1 MSNRRIVLMFSAV
14 ALLLSSCATH
24 KEMPS
29 LSDEMYDDA
38 LAKKDP
44 GAEVPDFIHQAL
56 LSSTPSS
63 ASAMEKEKRFDVA
76 VKDIPAKAFFL
87 SLVSEAGINVVT
99 HPEVSG
105 SISLDLRNVS
115 VPEVLSVV
123 RDIYGYEYK
132 LKDGIYTIFPRA
144 LRTEIFSI
152 NYIDIKRTGFA
163 DTSVSIGTGKSG
175 EESSSGGS
183 SGSSSSSTSSSDS
196 TGSGGN
202 SSDTSNS
209 GAPGS
214 RVQTVNRTDFWG
226 LLETSIG
233 NMIGAPAE
241 GRSVMLN
248 PQAGLLAITAM
259 PAEINAVRE
268 FLERSELS
276 VKRQVVLETQILEVR
291 LNDDYETGIN
301 WRAIQ
306 GQMQYSYVEQ
316 WTKSPGTFGEVLS
329 SSEELFSS
337 VFGIADIRDF
347 VSLLEEQGS
356 VQVLSSPRVSTVNNQ
371 KAIIRVG
378 TDEYFVTGVKN
389 NTTASAASTVSSPE
403 LELSSFFSGISLD
416 VTPQISADGD
426 VILHIHPIVS
436 DVQDQTKEVTVG
448 DSKFNLPL
456 ALRDIRESDSVV
468 RARSGQVI
476 VLGGLMQKASR
487 AVDGKQPVLGDIP
500 LLNFFFRT
508 KSRAT
513 AKTELV
519 ILLKP
524 IVVGDDSWQD
534 QLRQLRHLS
543 APAERER
550 QRR

>member
-1 MSNRRIVLMFSAV
+1 MLMPSRLFMCIA
-14 ALLLSSCATH
+14 ALLLSACARH
-24 KEMPS
+24 DAKPS
-29 LSDEMYDDA
+29 LADEMYDGA
-38 LAKKDP
+38 LASKEAGP
-44 GAEVPDFIHQAL
+44 EVPDYINQAL
-56 LSSTPSS
+56 LNSSSSS
-63 ASAMEKEKRFDVA
+63 ASTYNPTAEKRFDVA

-87 SLVSEAGINVVT
+87 SLVSEAGVNVVT
-99 HPEVSG
+99 HPEVAG

-152 NYIDIKRTGFA
+152 NYIDIKRSGFA
-163 DTSVSIGTGKSG
+163 DTSVSIGTGKSDS
-175 EESSSGGS
+175 ESS
-183 SGSSSSSTSSSDS
+183 SGSSSSS
-196 TGSGGN
+196 N
-202 SSDTSNS
+202 SSTDSAASGDKSSESSS

-214 RVQTVNRTDFWG
+214 RVQTINRTDFWG
-226 LLETSIG
+226 LLETTIG

-276 VKRQVVLETQILEVR
+276 VKRQVVLETQILEVS
-291 LNDDYETGIN
+291 LNDGFEAGIN

-306 GQMQYSYVEQ
+306 GQMQHTYVEQ
-316 WTKSPGTFGEVLS
+316 WNKSPATFGDVVS
-329 SSEELFSS
+329 SSEEVFSS

-347 VSLLEEQGS
+347 LSLLEEQGS

-426 VILHIHPIVS
+426 VILHIHPIIS

-448 DSKFNLPL
+448 DSKFALPL

-476 VLGGLMQKASR
+476 VLGGLMQKSNRSSDA
-487 AVDGKQPVLGDIP
+487 KQPILGDIP
-500 LLNFFFRT
+500 LLKFFFGT
-508 KSRAT
+508 KSRAS

-524 IVVGDDSWQD
+524 VVVGDNSWQEQLQ
-534 QLRQLRHLS
+534 QLRSFS
-543 APAERER
+543 APPDRKNGGR
-550 QRR
+550 

>member
-1 MSNRRIVLMFSAV
+1 MLMHPRLFMSIAMM
-14 ALLLSSCATH
+14 LLLSACARQDTV
-24 KEMPS
+24 PS
-29 LSDEMYDDA
+29 LADEMYDNA
-38 LAKKDP
+38 LAGKESGP
-44 GAEVPDFIHQAL
+44 EVPDYINQAL
-56 LSSTPSS
+56 LNSSSSSTS
-63 ASAMEKEKRFDVA
+63 ANVTPVEKRFDVT
-76 VKDIPAKAFFL
+76 VKEIPAKAFFL
-87 SLVSEAGINVVT
+87 SLVADAGVNVVT

-105 SISLDLRNVS
+105 TISLDLRNVS
-115 VPEVLSVV
+115 VLEVLSVV

-152 NYIDIKRTGFA
+152 NYIDIQRMGVA
-163 DTSVSIGTGKSG
+163 DTSVSIGVG
-175 EESSSGGS
+175 ESSEDESSSGGS
-183 SGSSSSSTSSSDS
+183 SGSSS
-196 TGSGGN
+196 
-202 SSDTSNS
+202 DTSNS
-209 GAPGS
+209 SGNSSGSSDGSKSGPGS
-214 RVQTVNRTDFWG
+214 RVQTINRTDFWG
-226 LLETSIG
+226 LLEKTIG
-233 NMIGAPAE
+233 NMIGVPAD
-241 GRSVMLN
+241 GRMVMLN
-248 PQAGLLAITAM
+248 PQAGLLAVTAM
-259 PAEINAVRE
+259 PGEINAVRE

-276 VKRQVVLETQILEVR
+276 VKRQVVLETQILEVQ
-291 LNDDYETGIN
+291 LNDGFEAGIN

-306 GQMQYSYVEQ
+306 GQLQYSYGEQ
-316 WTKSPGTFGEVLS
+316 WTRSPETFGELVNS
-329 SSEELFSS
+329 SQEVFSS

-347 VSLLEEQGS
+347 LSLLEEQGS

-426 VILHIHPIVS
+426 VILHIHPIIS

-448 DSKFNLPL
+448 DSKFALPL

-476 VLGGLMQKASR
+476 VLGGLMQKSNRAS
-487 AVDGKQPVLGDIP
+487 DNKQPILGDIP
-500 LLNFFFRT
+500 LLKFFFGT
-508 KSRAT
+508 KTRAT

-524 IVVGDDSWQD
+524 VVVGDHSWQEQLQ
-534 QLRQLRHLS
+534 QLRSFS
-543 APAERER
+543 APPDRKSGGR
-550 QRR
+550 

>member
-1 MSNRRIVLMFSAV
+1 MLAV
-14 ALLLSSCATH
+14 ALRLWRVDFAAEAHALR
-24 KEMPS
+24 KE
-29 LSDEMYDDA
+29 YDKA
-38 LAKKDP
+38 LAAKAS
-44 GAEVPDFIHQAL
+44 GSEVPDYINQAL
-56 LSSTPSS
+56 LNSSPS
-63 ASAMEKEKRFDVA
+63 ANAYTTTAEKRFDVA

-87 SLVSEAGINVVT
+87 SLVADAGINVVT

-105 SISLDLRNVS
+105 TISLDLRNVS

-152 NYIDIKRTGFA
+152 NYIDIQRMGVA
-163 DTSVSIGTGKSG
+163 DTSVSIGVG
-175 EESSSGGS
+175 ESSEDGSSSDGSSSGGS
-183 SGSSSSSTSSSDS
+183 SDS
-196 TGSGGN
+196 AGSGGN
-202 SSDTSNS
+202 SSASSD
-209 GAPGS
+209 GGKGGPGS
-214 RVQTVNRTDFWG
+214 RVQTINRTDFWG
-226 LLETSIG
+226 LLEKTIG
-233 NMIGAPAE
+233 NMIGAPAD
-241 GRSVMLN
+241 GRTVMLN
-248 PQAGLLAITAM
+248 PQAGLLAVTAM

-276 VKRQVVLETQILEVR
+276 VKRQVVLETQILEVQ
-291 LNDDYETGIN
+291 LNDGFEAGIN

-306 GQMQYSYVEQ
+306 GQLQYSYGEERIR
-316 WTKSPGTFGEVLS
+316 SPETFGELVS
-329 SSEELFSS
+329 SSQEVFSS

-347 VSLLEEQGS
+347 LSLLEEQGS

-426 VILHIHPIVS
+426 VILHIHPIIS
-436 DVQDQTKEVTVG
+436 EVQDQTKEVTVG
-448 DSKFNLPL
+448 DSKFALPL

-476 VLGGLMQKASR
+476 VLGGLMQKSNRAS
-487 AVDGKQPVLGDIP
+487 DSKQPILGDIP
-500 LLNFFFRT
+500 LLKFFFGT

-524 IVVGDDSWQD
+524 VVVGDDSWQEQLQ
-534 QLRQLRHLS
+534 QLRSFS
-543 APAERER
+543 APADH
-550 QRR
+550 QRGGH